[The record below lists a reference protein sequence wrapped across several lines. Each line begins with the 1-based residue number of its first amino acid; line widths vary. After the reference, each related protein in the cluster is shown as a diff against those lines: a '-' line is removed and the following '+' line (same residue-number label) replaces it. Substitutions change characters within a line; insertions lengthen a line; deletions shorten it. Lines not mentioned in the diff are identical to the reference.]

1 MPGCFAGGLIAALC
15 GGMAIAEPKATYLG
29 TVGIAGD
36 RDYLGGLS
44 AIEVGA
50 DGSTFT
56 ALSDSAVL
64 FQGRFLR
71 AAAGALTGVE
81 VGGPGRR
88 LLDAA
93 GGPLDHPMDDSEGL
107 AVWGDRIAVSFE
119 LENRL
124 AEYDPAGQLVRA
136 LPAAPEF
143 AAMPGNWGLEA
154 LAAGPDGALY
164 ALPEGDAAGTAEIPV
179 FRLADGEWTVAM
191 HLPGAGTF
199 RPVGADFGPDGRL
212 YVLERDYW
220 PLVGF
225 QTRLRRVAIG
235 SPDLRQEVLFQTP
248 AGRHGNLEGLSV
260 WADRNGRL
268 VATMVA
274 DNNFLPLTQSEIVE
288 YALPD

>member
-1 MPGCFAGGLIAALC
+1 MAVAG
-15 GGMAIAEPKATYLG
+15 PDATYLG
-29 TVGIAGD
+29 TAQVVAEHASP
-36 RDYLGGLS
+36 GGLS

-50 DGSTFT
+50 DGLSFV

-64 FQGRFLR
+64 FRGRFAR
-71 AAAGALTGVE
+71 DAAGVLTGATVE
-81 VGGPGRR
+81 GQGLP

-93 GGPLDHPMDDSEGL
+93 GVRLDHPMDDSEGL
-107 AVWGDRIAVSFE
+107 AVLGERIAVSFE
-119 LENRL
+119 LENRVS
-124 AEYDPAGQLVRA
+124 EYDLTGRLVQP

-143 AAMPGNWGLEA
+143 AAMTGNWGLEA

-164 ALPEGDAAGTAEIPV
+164 AIPEGDAAGPAESPV
-179 FRLADGEWTVAM
+179 FRFADGQWSVAM

-199 RPVGADFGPDGRL
+199 RPVGADVGTDGRL

-220 PLVGF
+220 PLIGF
-225 QTRLRRVAIG
+225 RSRLSRLTIG
-235 SPDLRQEVLFQTP
+235 PAGLTDEEVLLQTP

-260 WADRNGRL
+260 WADRDGRL

-274 DNNFLPLTQSEIVE
+274 DNNFLPLTPSDIVE